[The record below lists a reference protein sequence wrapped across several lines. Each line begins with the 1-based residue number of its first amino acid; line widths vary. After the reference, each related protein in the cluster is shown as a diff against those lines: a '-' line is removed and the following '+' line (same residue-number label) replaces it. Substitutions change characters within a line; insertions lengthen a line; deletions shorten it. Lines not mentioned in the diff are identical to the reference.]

1 MASESRADSDHASRP
16 YVVLA
21 RRYRPQTFDQ
31 LLGQE
36 HVVHAIT
43 NAIHSGR
50 VGHAYLFTGARGV
63 GKTSAARILA
73 KSLNCKDGT
82 TVKPCCECDICLSIG
97 DGEDVD
103 VLEIDGASNRGI
115 DEIRQLRQNVG
126 VRPTRSRF
134 KIYII
139 DEVHML
145 TKEAFNA
152 LLKTLE
158 EPPPHVKF
166 IFATTEPNKIPATI
180 LSRCQRFDFAGIE
193 TSRIREHLL
202 TVVEGEGL
210 NAEME
215 AIELVSQR
223 AGGSMRDGQSLLE
236 QLLAVGKG
244 CVTVQDAIALLG
256 LAPATRLGR
265 IVEHVVEQR
274 AGEALVDLDDALA
287 AGVDAGSFLEQML
300 GYFRDLMAVHVGC
313 GPEQMRF
320 TSASQHPEI
329 QRWAGKLDLSQVLAS
344 IQILE
349 QTLGRLRVSVHAR
362 TLAELAIVRLA
373 RLEQLDQLPDLIAK
387 IDSAD
392 SVASAPPLP
401 RSPANAAARSAHPP
415 PAEARPSL
423 SDSEHRR
430 RAETAPDNKELAM
443 TDQAAARLWSE
454 AIARLDA
461 GSELVAE
468 YAAKAQ
474 LTSAGRDRLVAC
486 FPARYGS
493 LKKYCENPG
502 PKEKL
507 EAVVE
512 NIAGRRFHLEF
523 AVAAEDGGVEAPV
536 AVPTRRQMQIKIGM
550 RPFVRRAMQL
560 FNAVQIQVESPR
572 G

>member
-1 MASESRADSDHASRP
+1 MASESPADSDHSPRP

-31 LLGQE
+31 LLGQD
-36 HVVHAIT
+36 HVIRAIT
-43 NAIHSGR
+43 SAIQSGR

-82 TVKPCCECDICLSIG
+82 TVKPCCACDICLSIG

-158 EPPPHVKF
+158 EPPRHVKF
-166 IFATTEPNKIPATI
+166 IFATTEPNKIPSTI
-180 LSRCQRFDFAGIE
+180 LSRCQRFDFAGIG
-193 TSRIREHLL
+193 TPCIREHLL
-202 TVVEGEGL
+202 KMVEAEGL

-215 AIELVSQR
+215 AIELVAQR

-244 CVTVQDAIALLG
+244 CVTVQDAIGLLG
-256 LAPATRLGR
+256 LAPATRLTR
-265 IVEHVVEQR
+265 MVQHIVERR
-274 AGEALVDLDDALA
+274 AGEALADLDDALA
-287 AGVDAGSFLEQML
+287 AGVDAGGLLEQML

-320 TSASQHPEI
+320 TSASQHQEV
-329 QRWAGKLDLSQVLAS
+329 QRWAGILDLSQALAA

-349 QTLGRLRVSVHAR
+349 QTLSRLRVSVHAR
-362 TLAELAIVRLA
+362 TLAELALVRLA
-373 RLEQLDQLPDLIAK
+373 RLEQLDQLADVIAR
-387 IDSAD
+387 ISATDSAAAAPGKPRGTASTPTRGASQSAAD
-392 SVASAPPLP
+392 ADRSSSASA
-401 RSPANAAARSAHPP
+401 AHRHT
-415 PAEARPSL
+415 ETV
-423 SDSEHRR
+423 SDG
-430 RAETAPDNKELAM
+430 ADPAM
-443 TDQAAARLWSE
+443 TQEAAARLWSDT
-454 AIARLDA
+454 IARLEA
-461 GSELVAE
+461 GSELLAE

-474 LTSAGRDRLVAC
+474 LTPAAADRLVVA
-486 FPARYGS
+486 FPVRYGTF
-493 LKKYCENPG
+493 KKYCEDQG
-502 PKEKL
+502 SKEKL
-507 EAVVE
+507 EAVIESV
-512 NIAGRRFHLEF
+512 AGRRFHLDF
-523 AVAAEDGGVEAPV
+523 TVAAQEAGGTAHAPV
-536 AVPTRRQMQIKIGM
+536 ATRRQIQMKIGM